1 MKYPLVK
8 FSQRRCPY
16 RSSRLSENVYLPGC
30 MLACVRKKDK
40 QSRVLFMSHIAA
52 SIFDLFARVVV

>member
-1 MKYPLVK
+1 MFETPGL
-8 FSQRRCPY
+8 
-16 RSSRLSENVYLPGC
+16 LSCYLPGC
-30 MLACVRKKDK
+30 MLACIRKKDK